1 MNPDDFEQS
10 IIRLESQLAH
20 LQRHVEEQDREIY
33 RQGELTKRLVQE
45 SEKLRDQMQNMADSK
60 DLPNERPPHY

>member
-1 MNPDDFEQS
+1 MNSDDFEQS

-33 RQGELTKRLVQE
+33 RQGELVNRLVSE
-45 SEKLRDQMQNMADSK
+45 SKKLRDQMQNMADAK
-60 DLPNERPPHY
+60 DIPNERPPHY